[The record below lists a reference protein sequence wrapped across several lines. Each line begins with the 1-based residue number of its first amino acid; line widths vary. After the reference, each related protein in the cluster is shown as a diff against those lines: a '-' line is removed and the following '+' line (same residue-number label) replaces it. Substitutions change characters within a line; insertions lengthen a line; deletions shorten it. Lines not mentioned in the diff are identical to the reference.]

1 MENYGYN
8 DLAGQFRSPLDL
20 PRDVHLVPFFV
31 VALLVIA
38 YILLIG
44 PGDFF
49 LLRRLGRGM
58 QWTWIT
64 FPTIVVLFAVGGLPG
79 RLLAEGRPAS
89 RQPGR
94 SDRYRRRGHGP
105 RRQLVQHLQ
114 SAGRIVRPL
123 HAAPPA
129 RWPTAQGDHASLA
142 WFGKAGDQFNGMYG
156 RGMQNSTPLWSQG
169 YSIAWSPDATS
180 PDAIRSV
187 PIQVWASK
195 SFVQCWL
202 GQAPDLGLDASLK
215 G

>member
-1 MENYGYN
+1 M
-8 DLAGQFRSPLDL
+8 

-31 VALLVIA
+31 VALLVIV

-44 PGDFF
+44 PGDYF

-64 FPTIVVLFAVGGLPG
+64 FPTIVVALCRRGLPG
-79 RLLAEGRPAS
+79 RLLAERRPAS

-94 SDRYRRRGHGP
+94 PGRYRRRGHGP

-129 RWPTAQGDHASLA
+129 RRPTA
-142 WFGKAGDQFNGMYG
+142 AGDQRVAGLVRQG
-156 RGMQNSTPLWSQG
+156 GQSNSTACIAATRRTRRRSGARATRSPGRRMRWTRSAACRSRSGLPRVLRSAGWDGPRPGAGRIAQG
-169 YSIAWSPDATS
+169 
-180 PDAIRSV
+180 
-187 PIQVWASK
+187 
-195 SFVQCWL
+195 
-202 GQAPDLGLDASLK
+202 
-215 G
+215 